1 MQLIIKKTACD
12 CEYDDFCDHCECTHD
27 DHCSRHEAENKEFAS
42 LCNELI
48 NKKLDI
54 LRRICMFINQNPTYF
69 ENHDRQYN
77 AAYKILN
84 GLNDDNYLLYTTLKL
99 LSSLKN

>member
-1 MQLIIKKTACD
+1 
-12 CEYDDFCDHCECTHD
+12 
-27 DHCSRHEAENKEFAS
+27 
-42 LCNELI
+42 
-48 NKKLDI
+48 
-54 LRRICMFINQNPTYF
+54 MFINQNPTYF

-99 LSSLKN
+99 LSSLKA